1 MGGSA
6 STSIMRNGQ
15 EDSGISMDVKMATDI
30 AVDMVTK
37 YGMSP
42 MGMFNLQALTAAGLV
57 SDDFKARVLA
67 EVQKLLDAGKA
78 KAFEVI
84 EGNRDQLK
92 QLIDA
97 VDEHETLLEPD
108 LKRIFNL
115 TYGEAGSEL
124 VALPAPAD
132 TK

>member
-1 MGGSA
+1 
-6 STSIMRNGQ
+6 
-15 EDSGISMDVKMATDI
+15 MDVKMATDI

-57 SDDFKARVLA
+57 SDEFKARVLA

-84 EGNRDQLK
+84 EGNLDQLK
-92 QLIDA
+92 QLIA
-97 VDEHETLLEPD
+97 EVDEHETLLEPD

-115 TYGEAGSEL
+115 TYGEAGAEPI
-124 VALPAPAD
+124 ALPAPAD
-132 TK
+132 NK